1 MLKKL
6 ASLLFEEEEVEEP
19 APKPTK
25 KKTPEPVNEEPTPLP
40 TPTRSFES
48 IAADDSEPIRESKP
62 VSEPDRIESVHHEPM
77 RHEPVLNLPPKLTP
91 TKPTNPTPYE
101 FRPLI
106 SPIFGVSEHE
116 QVHRPTFVGTA
127 EVQND
132 SHLQTVI
139 SPYYGAIHKDPK
151 MKQESQPD
159 VTLMSVHREPVA
171 EKAVEVEPVI
181 EKIVEADPVIE
192 NLSLEALIS
201 TEPEPHAEAPKEP
214 EDHEQ
219 FSLFGE
225 EK

>member
-19 APKPTK
+19 APKPAK
-25 KKTPEPVNEEPTPLP
+25 KKAPEPVSEEPVPLP

-48 IAADDSEPIRESKP
+48 IAADEPVPVRESNPVAEPVRPEPIRNDP
-62 VSEPDRIESVHHEPM
+62 L
-77 RHEPVLNLPPKLTP
+77 RHEPVVTP
-91 TKPTNPTPYE
+91 SLKPSPVKSSPSAPYE

-116 QVHRPTFVGTA
+116 QVHRPAFVGTA

-151 MKQESQPD
+151 MKPESHPEARL
-159 VTLMSVHREPVA
+159 TPVHN
-171 EKAVEVEPVI
+171 EPVI
-181 EKIVEADPVIE
+181 EKTVEPEPVIE

-201 TEPEPHAEAPKEP
+201 PEPELPAESPKAP

>member
-19 APKPTK
+19 APKPVK
-25 KKTPEPVNEEPTPLP
+25 KKAPEPVVEEPAPLP
-40 TPTRSFES
+40 TPSRSFEA
-48 IAADDSEPIRESKP
+48 IAADEPQPTTDIVHRDEPVLSKP
-62 VSEPDRIESVHHEPM
+62 VSREPILADAPK
-77 RHEPVLNLPPKLTP
+77 PVVS
-91 TKPTNPTPYE
+91 KPIQSNAPYE

-116 QVHRPTFVGTA
+116 QTHRPAFVATA

-151 MKQESQPD
+151 TSSASRSEPITMTMASIKP
-159 VTLMSVHREPVA
+159 EPVP
-171 EKAVEVEPVI
+171 EKPVTVEPV
-181 EKIVEADPVIE
+181 VE
-192 NLSLEALIS
+192 NLSLETLIS
-201 TEPEPHAEAPKEP
+201 NEPEPVSPPQSEA

-219 FSLFGE
+219 FSLFGDD
-225 EK
+225 K

>member
-19 APKPTK
+19 APKPIK
-25 KKTPEPVNEEPTPLP
+25 KKVPEPVLEEPTPLP
-40 TPTRSFES
+40 TPTRTFES
-48 IAADDSEPIRESKP
+48 IAADDPEPIRESGP
-62 VSEPDRIESVHHEPM
+62 VSDPMRAEPV
-77 RHEPVLNLPPKLTP
+77 RHEPLRHESILAQAP
-91 TKPTNPTPYE
+91 KPTPKPTSPTPYE

-116 QVHRPTFVGTA
+116 QVHRPAFVGTA

-151 MKQESQPD
+151 MKQEPHLD
-159 VTLMSVHREPVA
+159 VRLTSVPN
-171 EKAVEVEPVI
+171 EPVI
-181 EKIVEADPVIE
+181 EKAVEPEPVIE
-192 NLSLEALIS
+192 NLSLEALI
-201 TEPEPHAEAPKEP
+201 TPEPELPVELPKEP

>member
-19 APKPTK
+19 APKPVK
-25 KKTPEPVNEEPTPLP
+25 KITPEPVIEEPAPLP
-40 TPTRSFES
+40 AASRSFES
-48 IAADDSEPIRESKP
+48 IAADEPQPVKESVIEEPVQAKPVIRESILADAPKP
-62 VSEPDRIESVHHEPM
+62 VI
-77 RHEPVLNLPPKLTP
+77 
-91 TKPTNPTPYE
+91 TKPIQNTAPYE

-116 QVHRPTFVGTA
+116 QNHRPAFVATA

-151 MKQESQPD
+151 TSSTTPVEPMPTPITPVK
-159 VTLMSVHREPVA
+159 TEPVV
-171 EKAVEVEPVI
+171 EKPVVVEPV
-181 EKIVEADPVIE
+181 VE
-192 NLSLEALIS
+192 NLSLDALIDN
-201 TEPEPHAEAPKEP
+201 EPEPVTPTPSEP

-219 FSLFGE
+219 FSLFGDD
-225 EK
+225 K

>member
-19 APKPTK
+19 APKPVK
-25 KKTPEPVNEEPTPLP
+25 KKVQEPVNEEPAPLP
-40 TPTRSFES
+40 VTSRSFES
-48 IAADDSEPIRESKP
+48 KAADEPQPVKEPMLVEEPVQAKPIIRESILADTPKP
-62 VSEPDRIESVHHEPM
+62 VV
-77 RHEPVLNLPPKLTP
+77 N
-91 TKPTNPTPYE
+91 KPIQSTAPYE

-116 QVHRPTFVGTA
+116 QTHRPAFVATA

-151 MKQESQPD
+151 ISSGTPVEPIPSP
-159 VTLMSVHREPVA
+159 VTPIKTEPVV
-171 EKAVEVEPVI
+171 EKAAVVEPVI
-181 EKIVEADPVIE
+181 E
-192 NLSLEALIS
+192 NLALEALIDND
-201 TEPEPHAEAPKEP
+201 PEPVTLTPSEP

-219 FSLFGE
+219 FSLFGDD
-225 EK
+225 K

>member
-19 APKPTK
+19 APKPIK
-25 KKTPEPVNEEPTPLP
+25 KKAPEPVTVEPEPLP
-40 TPTRSFES
+40 TPSRSFES
-48 IAADDSEPIRESKP
+48 IAADEPQVVKEPIVREEPVQAKPVVREPILADAPKPVTSKP
-62 VSEPDRIESVHHEPM
+62 I
-77 RHEPVLNLPPKLTP
+77 P
-91 TKPTNPTPYE
+91 TQTPYE

-116 QVHRPTFVGTA
+116 QTHRPSFVATA

-151 MKQESQPD
+151 TSSNPPVEPIP
-159 VTLMSVHREPVA
+159 VTLNPIKAEPV
-171 EKAVEVEPVI
+171 VETPVNVEPVI
-181 EKIVEADPVIE
+181 E
-192 NLSLEALIS
+192 NLPLDALIS
-201 TEPEPHAEAPKEP
+201 SEPQPVTPTPSEP

-219 FSLFGE
+219 FSLFGDD
-225 EK
+225 K

>member
-6 ASLLFEEEEVEEP
+6 ASLLFEEEEIEEP

-25 KKTPEPVNEEPTPLP
+25 KKVVEPIEEPISVPLTPE
-40 TPTRSFES
+40 RSFEA
-48 IAADDSEPIRESKP
+48 IVADDPQPSREIISE
-62 VSEPDRIESVHHEPM
+62 
-77 RHEPVLNLPPKLTP
+77 EPVQREPLFVDAPRSVTPKATP
-91 TKPTNPTPYE
+91 STAPYE

-116 QVHRPTFVGTA
+116 QTHRPTFAATA

-151 MKQESQPD
+151 TKTEQMPDSVLRPVVESEPKTTPD
-159 VTLMSVHREPVA
+159 PEP
-171 EKAVEVEPVI
+171 I
-181 EKIVEADPVIE
+181 IE
-192 NLSLEALIS
+192 NLALEALLEPDPVS
-201 TEPEPHAEAPKEP
+201 NPEPVEDL

-219 FSLFGE
+219 FSLFGDE
-225 EK
+225 Q